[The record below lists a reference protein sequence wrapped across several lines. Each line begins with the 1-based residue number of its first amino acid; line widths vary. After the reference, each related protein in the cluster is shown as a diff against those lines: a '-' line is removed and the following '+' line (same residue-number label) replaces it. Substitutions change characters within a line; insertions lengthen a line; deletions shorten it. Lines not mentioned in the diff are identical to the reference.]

1 MANIRFEYLYR
12 DEYNYK
18 TLGEVIFAN
27 PNEIPVASIHQRITA
42 HLMEGAWF
50 YPEQWGIPKFSFHQ
64 VPAFGAHDWLWYEYD
79 VVSETGEAAGAGP
92 LIEDFLRR
100 IEAPGC

>member
-18 TLGEVIFAN
+18 TFGEVIFAN
-27 PNEIPVASIHQRITA
+27 PNGLSLASIHQCITG

-50 YPEQWGIPKFSFHQ
+50 YPEQWGIPKFSCHQ
-64 VPAFGAHDWLWYEYD
+64 VSAFGAHDWLWYEYD
-79 VVSETGEAAGAGP
+79 QVGDTNEAAGDG
-92 LIEDFLRR
+92 LVIEEFLQRLELGR
-100 IEAPGC
+100 

>member
-12 DEYNYK
+12 DEHNYK
-18 TLGEVIFAN
+18 TFGEVTFAN
-27 PNEIPVASIHQRITA
+27 PNGLSLVSIHQCITK

-79 VVSETGEAAGAGP
+79 QVCTTKKAAGDGRV
-92 LIEDFLRR
+92 IEEFLRGLQR
-100 IEAPGC
+100 DL